1 MEKEDLEKRILK
13 QRETAKEIIDGCK
26 SFILLTEEDMVGCA
40 SMIDT
45 CQIMYSS
52 LRTMIQE
59 GVIPKYLLDDMFGF
73 IKADDVNKYM
83 EERIKEINK
92 ESEE

>member
-1 MEKEDLEKRILK
+1 MEKENLEKRILK
-13 QRETAKEIIDGCK
+13 QKKTAKEIIDGSK

-40 SMIDT
+40 SILGT
-45 CQIMYSS
+45 CQIMFNS

-59 GVIPKYLLDDMFGF
+59 DIFPKELLDELYGF

-83 EERIKEINK
+83 EERTKELNK
-92 ESEE
+92 EMEE